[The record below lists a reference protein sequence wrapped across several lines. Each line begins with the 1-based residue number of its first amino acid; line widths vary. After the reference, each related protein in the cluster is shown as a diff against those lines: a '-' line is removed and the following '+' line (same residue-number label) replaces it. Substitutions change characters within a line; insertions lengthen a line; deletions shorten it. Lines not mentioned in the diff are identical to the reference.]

1 MASVTLTQCCPDT
14 RNGLLCRLDCGGLGA
29 HRACSSSALLHQKY
43 MCLCRDA
50 PAGRF
55 SIQLWRQ
62 HVLANLP
69 MYSMLLPLY
78 LDLARSRVSSRC
90 EETLIDLRRVGSK
103 IGDDIAGTCFSCFP
117 GSACCVAL
125 VHAET
130 ESPFAEYG
138 GHSCIMQPSDVVPGI
153 DVSPFLGCMCR
164 PSLWL
169 LRSCVRN
176 M

>member
-1 MASVTLTQCCPDT
+1 MASITLTQYCPNTGDG
-14 RNGLLCRLDCGGLGA
+14 RPCRLDCGGLVA
-29 HRACSSSALLHQKY
+29 HGACSSSASLHQKY

-90 EETLIDLRRVGSK
+90 EETLIDLRRVRSGV
-103 IGDDIAGTCFSCFP
+103 GYDIAGACFSCFA
-117 GSACCVAL
+117 GFACCFGL
-125 VHAET
+125 VNAAT

-138 GHSCIMQPSDVVPGI
+138 GHSCIMQLSDVVPGGAN
-153 DVSPFLGCMCR
+153 VSPPPGCLCR

-169 LRSCVRN
+169 PWSCAR
-176 M
+176 